1 MQPARKS
8 IRLENHL
15 IMPLIYRFTLSLVN
29 LMFEKLSSAAS
40 FVLNAINLML
50 KKKSLTCLAEL
61 VQKATEI
68 LLEYSRLGK
77 NPQ

>member
-1 MQPARKS
+1 
-8 IRLENHL
+8 
-15 IMPLIYRFTLSLVN
+15 MPLIYRFTLSLVN